1 MNACSLKRCQ
11 IREVYL
17 GAQVSETRED
27 GNSHLLRR
35 TQKDPGLIE
44 KQRFQKQRL
53 HSNFYSGWCLVTMC
67 QLEVNSWDAVS
78 IIHLGF
84 GEREWM
90 LLIGIKINTRLTL
103 VSLAQ

>member
-1 MNACSLKRCQ
+1 MDLPKLTHRVFNIMNACSLKRCQ
-11 IREVYL
+11 FGEVYL
-17 GAQVSETRED
+17 GAQVSETCED

-84 GEREWM
+84 EKENG
-90 LLIGIKINTRLTL
+90 LY
-103 VSLAQ
+103 